1 MFMKGEATTSDPD
14 WGLGLSDLYVDG
26 GLPLITRTKKER
38 HRHPVLLRLLMRPK
52 QGRKGFIFYIR

>member
-38 HRHPVLLRLLMRPK
+38 HRHPVLL
-52 QGRKGFIFYIR
+52 